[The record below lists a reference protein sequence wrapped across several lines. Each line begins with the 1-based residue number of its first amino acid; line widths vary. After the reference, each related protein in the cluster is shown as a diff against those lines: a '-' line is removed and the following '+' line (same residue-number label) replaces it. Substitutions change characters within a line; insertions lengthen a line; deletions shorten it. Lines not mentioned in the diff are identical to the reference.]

1 MYFEEKIEK
10 ILDEFKTLFIQMLQN
25 KNYNTLPEPCFFANL
40 ISNVKY
46 FYPNIQLMLD
56 RLLYYYIEV
65 EDSEEKLENLIL
77 LYSNIKE
84 AVYGRN

>member
-1 MYFEEKIEK
+1 MYYEEKIEK
-10 ILDEFKTLFIQMLQN
+10 VLDEFRTLFIEMLQN
-25 KNYNTLPEPCFFANL
+25 KTQEAYYFPEL
-40 ISNVKY
+40 VSSVKY
-46 FYPNIQLMLD
+46 YYPDLQIMLD

-65 EDSEEKLENLIL
+65 EDSEEKLECLIR

>member
-10 ILDEFKTLFIQMLQN
+10 ILDEFKALFTQMLQN
-25 KNYNTLPEPCFFANL
+25 KNFNTSTDPVFFAEL
-40 ISNVKY
+40 VSNVKY
-46 FYPNIQLMLD
+46 FYPDIQIMLD

-65 EDSEEKLENLIL
+65 EDSEEKLESLIL